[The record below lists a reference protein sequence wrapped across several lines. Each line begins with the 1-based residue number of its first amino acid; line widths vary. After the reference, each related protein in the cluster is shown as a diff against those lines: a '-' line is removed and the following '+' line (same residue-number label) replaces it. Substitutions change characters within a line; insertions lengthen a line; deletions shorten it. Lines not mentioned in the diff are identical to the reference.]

1 MKIIANQCLS
11 PLGGAGY
18 DSPEIKVV
26 NLNVE
31 AGSSASVENA
41 SVETWNEDSMKNE
54 EW

>member
-18 DSPEIKVV
+18 DSPEIKAV

-31 AGSSASVENA
+31 AGSSVSGSG
-41 SVETWNEDSMKNE
+41 SVETWTEDSMIDA